1 VKKCI
6 TKDYKSIVMKKFLY
20 FSAPWCGPCKQL
32 GPIMDELSS
41 EGYTVQKID
50 VDSNPELCQQFGIRN
65 VPTVV
70 LQVDGIDMGRKI
82 GFNAKDSYISLYNQ
96 G

>member
-1 VKKCI
+1 
-6 TKDYKSIVMKKFLY
+6 MKKFLY

-32 GPIMDELSS
+32 SPIMDELNS

-50 VDSNPELCQQFGIRN
+50 VDSNPEIVQSFNIRN
-65 VPTVV
+65 VPTVI
-70 LQVDGIDMGRKI
+70 LQVDNIEKGRKI
-82 GFNAKDSYISLYNQ
+82 GLGAKPMYIDLYNQ

>member
-1 VKKCI
+1 
-6 TKDYKSIVMKKFLY
+6 MKKFLY

-32 GPIMDELSS
+32 GPIMDELNS

-50 VDSNPELCQQFGIRN
+50 VDSNPEIVQSFNIRN
-65 VPTVV
+65 VPTVI
-70 LQVDGIDMGRKI
+70 LQVDNVEKGRKI
-82 GFNAKDSYISLYNQ
+82 GLASKSMYIDLYNQ